1 MAGGKLT
8 PRQKMINLMY
18 LVFIA
23 MLALNM
29 SKEVL
34 SAFGLMNEKFDST
47 NKASKLNNEKLLG
60 LIDQKGSDNSG
71 LYGPAKN
78 AADKISVISKGFY
91 DYIETLK
98 ADATNGVKVDEKTG
112 KLPYEAMDKGPHIDE
127 TWFKGDGYSPKG
139 NEIIAAIN
147 KYVSDM
153 KAASVSQD
161 SFAKNDD
168 EKVSK
173 KLVSIIDNLAATF
186 NTADVKDGEGVTKK
200 YLSYHFE
207 HFPAI
212 ASLAKLSA
220 WQNDIKKAEFDC
232 YSSLLGGAALD
243 AASMSNYTALVVLEK
258 SAYFQGE
265 AVKGKVVLGRYDEN
279 TKPTSFQGPGKIENG
294 QAVISMTAGSIG
306 EQNINGQ
313 FTFME
318 KGRSIP
324 LKFEGKYVVIPRPNS
339 ANISADKMNVVYRG
353 LPNPMTISF
362 AGIGDNNVTASAP
375 GLTKSGANGKY
386 NLNPSSGEEVTVSV
400 TGKMSDGKTVADKK
414 VFRIKGIPAP
424 QAAIGGTIGAQKG
437 PKSRLQV
444 SQITA
449 VLPDFLYD
457 LKFQVTQFV
466 LKVPGQ
472 ASIVVN
478 GDRVNAQCVA
488 ALARAT
494 KGDQVTISDVK
505 TKIIGDGANIQT
517 KTAAPAIYEIQ

>member
-34 SAFGLMNEKFDST
+34 SAFGLMNEKFESANT
-47 NKASKLNNEKLLG
+47 ASKANNEKLLS
-60 LIDQKGSDNSG
+60 LIDQKGNENAG
-71 LYGPAKN
+71 MYGPAKN
-78 AADKISVISKGFY
+78 AADKISKITKSFY
-91 DYIETLK
+91 EYIETLK
-98 ADATNGVKVDEKTG
+98 ADATNGVALDEKSG

-127 TWFKGDGYSPKG
+127 TWFKGDNYSAKG
-139 NEIIAAIN
+139 TAIVSALS
-147 KYVSDM
+147 KYVVDM
-153 KAASVSQD
+153 KAAVSSEPTLATKLGPVIKD
-161 SFAKNDD
+161 IEAK
-168 EKVSK
+168 
-173 KLVSIIDNLAATF
+173 F

-212 ASLAKLSA
+212 ASLAKLTA
-220 WQNDIKKAEFDC
+220 WQNDVKKAEYDC
-232 YSSLLGGAALD
+232 YSNLLGGAALD
-243 AASMSNYTALVVLEK
+243 AASMKNYTALVVLEK

-294 QAVISMTAGSIG
+294 QAVISMTAGAIG
-306 EQNINGQ
+306 EQNIKGK

-318 KGRSIP
+318 NGASVP
-324 LKFEGKYVVIPRPNS
+324 LEFEGKYVVIPRPNS

-375 GLTKSGANGKY
+375 GISSAGGKGKY
-386 NLNPSSGEEVTVSV
+386 NLNPGTGTEVTVV
-400 TGKMSDGKTVADKK
+400 ATGKMTDGTTVSDRK

-424 QAAIGGTIGAQKG
+424 QAAIGGKEGSQKG
-437 PKSRLQV
+437 SKSRLEA

-449 VLPDFLYD
+449 ILPDFLYD

-478 GDRVNAQCVA
+478 GDRVNAQCKA
-488 ALARAT
+488 ALARA
-494 KGDQVTISDVK
+494 KAGDQVTISDVK
-505 TKIIGDGANIQT
+505 TKIIGDGEGIQT

>member
-34 SAFGLMNEKFDST
+34 SAFGLMNEKFESSNVASIEN
-47 NKASKLNNEKLLG
+47 NKSLLQT
-60 LIDQKGSDNSG
+60 IEQKGTENAG
-71 LYGPAKN
+71 MFGEAKTRAVKI
-78 AADKISVISKGFY
+78 AAISKTFY
-91 DYIETLK
+91 DYVGSLK
-98 ADATNGVKVDEKTG
+98 SDATKGVEVDKETG
-112 KLPYEAMDKGPHIDE
+112 KLPYEAMDKGAFIDE
-127 TWFKGDGYSPKG
+127 TWFKGDKYSSKG
-139 NEIIAAIN
+139 SAIVAAMEKYVADMKEAAAGNNKLTRVVNEI
-147 KYVSDM
+147 
-153 KAASVSQD
+153 
-161 SFAKNDD
+161 
-168 EKVSK
+168 ESK
-173 KLVSIIDNLAATF
+173 F
-186 NTADVKDGEGVTKK
+186 NTKDVKDGEGITKK

-212 ASLAKLSA
+212 ASLAKLTA
-220 WQNDIKKAEFDC
+220 WQNDIQKAEYDS
-232 YSSLLGGAALD
+232 YNALLGKAAVD
-243 AASMSNYTALVVLEK
+243 ASSMKNYTALVVLEK

-279 TKPTSFQGPGKIENG
+279 TKPTSFKGPGKIENG
-294 QAVISMTAGSIG
+294 QAVISMTAGAIG

-318 KGRSIP
+318 DGKSVP

-362 AGIGDNNVTASAP
+362 AGISDNNVNASAP
-375 GLTKSGANGKY
+375 GLTKAGKPGTY
-386 NLNPSSGEEVTVSV
+386 NLNPATGTEVTVSV
-400 TGKMSDGKTVADKK
+400 TGKMSDGKTVSDKK

-424 QAAIGGTIGAQKG
+424 QAAIGGTIGSQKG
-437 PKSRLQV
+437 AKTRLQS

-449 VLPDFLYD
+449 KLPDFLYD
-457 LKFQVTQFV
+457 LQFQVTQFV
-466 LKVPGQ
+466 MKVPGQ

-478 GDRVNAQCVA
+478 GDRVNAQCIA
-488 ALARAT
+488 ALARAS
-494 KGDQVTISDVK
+494 KGDQITISDVK
-505 TKIIGDGANIQT
+505 TKIIGPGSGIQT
-517 KTAAPAIYEIQ
+517 QTASPAIYEIQ

>member
-34 SAFGLMNEKFDST
+34 SAFGLMNEKFESANT
-47 NKASKLNNEKLLG
+47 ASKGNNEKLLG
-60 LIDQKGSDNSG
+60 LIDQKGTENKG

-78 AADKISVISKGFY
+78 AADKIALISKDFY
-91 DYIETLK
+91 EYISTLK
-98 ADATNGVKVDEKTG
+98 GDATKDIELDKETG

-127 TWFKGDGYSPKG
+127 TWFKGDSYSPKG
-139 NEIIAAIN
+139 TEIVAKIN
-147 KYVSDM
+147 KYVADM
-153 KAASVSQD
+153 KAAVAS
-161 SFAKNDD
+161 
-168 EKVSK
+168 EPT
-173 KLVSIIDNLAATF
+173 LAAKLTPVVKDLELKF
-186 NTADVKDGEGVTKK
+186 NTADVKDNEGVTKK

-212 ASLAKLSA
+212 ASLAKLTA
-220 WQNDIKKAEFDC
+220 WQNDVRKAEFDS
-232 YSSLLGGAALD
+232 YNNLLGGAAVE
-243 AASMSNYTALVVLEK
+243 AASMKNYTALVVLEK

-279 TKPTSFQGPGKIENG
+279 TVPTSFQGPGKIENG
-294 QAVISMTAGSIG
+294 QAVISMTAGAIG

-318 KGRSIP
+318 GGQSVP

-362 AGIGDNNVTASAP
+362 AGIGDNNVNASAP
-375 GLTKSGANGKY
+375 GLSKAGANGKY
-386 NLNPSSGEEVTVSV
+386 NLNPGSGEEVTVSV

-424 QAAIGGTIGAQKG
+424 QAAIGGVSGSQKG
-437 PKSRLQV
+437 AKTRLQS

-488 ALARAT
+488 ALSRAS
-494 KGDQVTISDVK
+494 KGDQITISDVK
-505 TKIIGDGANIQT
+505 TKIIGPGSGIQT
-517 KTAAPAIYEIQ
+517 QTASPAIFEIQ